1 LEPELVGRDWP
12 RRVGLAHGREPNS
25 IGPMS
30 GGNALA
36 VTLSLIAG
44 LAGTVQIA
52 VMGKLGD
59 RIGVVPALAF
69 AAVVA
74 AGVGVVALLVTR
86 RSLVGFAHAAH
97 QPWWLWIGG
106 LMGAFV
112 VFTITFA
119 GPRIGTTSTVAVFL
133 VGQFAAA
140 IVVDRYGLFGLDRIP
155 VGWPR
160 VLGISLVAVGAALT
174 LKK

>member
-1 LEPELVGRDWP
+1 
-12 RRVGLAHGREPNS
+12 
-25 IGPMS
+25 MS
-30 GGNALA
+30 GGNTLA
-36 VTLSLIAG
+36 VTLSLVAG
-44 LAGTVQIA
+44 VAGTVQIA

-74 AGVGVVALLVTR
+74 ASVGVLALLLTR
-86 RSLVGFAHAAH
+86 RSLAGFADAEH

-106 LMGAFV
+106 VMGAFV

-119 GPRIGTTSTVAVFL
+119 GPRIGTTATVAVFL

-140 IVVDRYGLFGLDRIP
+140 VVVDRYGLFGLDRIA

-160 VLGISLVAVGAALT
+160 VFGLALIAIGAGLT
-174 LKK
+174 LKR

>member
-1 LEPELVGRDWP
+1 
-12 RRVGLAHGREPNS
+12 
-25 IGPMS
+25 MS

-36 VTLSLIAG
+36 ISMSLVAG
-44 LAGTVQIA
+44 VAGTVQIA
-52 VMGKLGD
+52 VMGRLGD
-59 RIGVVPALAF
+59 RIGVIPAFAF

-74 AGVGVVALLVTR
+74 AGIGLLALLGAR
-86 RSLVGFAHAAH
+86 RSLAGFAHAVD
-97 QPWWLWIGG
+97 QPAWLWLGG

-112 VFTITFA
+112 VLTITFA
-119 GPRIGTTSTVAVFL
+119 GPRLGTTATVAVFL

-140 IVVDRYGLFGLDRIP
+140 AVVDRYGLFGLDRIA

-160 VLGISLVAVGAALT
+160 VLGLAFLAVGAALT

>member
-1 LEPELVGRDWP
+1 
-12 RRVGLAHGREPNS
+12 
-25 IGPMS
+25 MS

-44 LAGTVQIA
+44 VAGTVQIA
-52 VMGKLGD
+52 VMGKLGE
-59 RIGVVPALAF
+59 RIGIVPALAF

-74 AGVGVVALLVTR
+74 AGIGVVALLATR
-86 RSLVGFAHAAH
+86 RSLAGFADAIH
-97 QPWWLWIGG
+97 QPAWLWLGG

-119 GPRIGTTSTVAVFL
+119 GPRLGTTATVAFFL

-140 IVVDRYGLFGLDRIP
+140 ALVDRYGLFGLDRIA

-160 VLGISLVAVGAALT
+160 VLGLTLLAVGAALT

>member
-1 LEPELVGRDWP
+1 
-12 RRVGLAHGREPNS
+12 
-25 IGPMS
+25 MS
-30 GGNALA
+30 GGNTLA
-36 VTLSLIAG
+36 VTLSVVAG
-44 LAGTVQIA
+44 VAGTVQIA

-69 AAVVA
+69 GAVVA
-74 AGVGVVALLVTR
+74 AGVGVLALLLTR
-86 RSLVGFAHAAH
+86 RSLAGFADAAH

-119 GPRIGTTSTVAVFL
+119 GPRIGTTATVAVFL

-140 IVVDRYGLFGLDRIP
+140 VVVDRYGLFGLDRIA

-160 VLGISLVAVGAALT
+160 VFGLALIAIGAGLT
-174 LKK
+174 LKR

>member
-1 LEPELVGRDWP
+1 
-12 RRVGLAHGREPNS
+12 
-25 IGPMS
+25 MS

-36 VTLSLIAG
+36 VSLSLIAG
-44 LAGTVQIA
+44 VAGTVQIA
-52 VMGKLGD
+52 VMGKLGE
-59 RIGVVPALAF
+59 RIGIVPALAF

-74 AGVGVVALLVTR
+74 AGIGVVALLATR
-86 RSLVGFAHAAH
+86 RSLAGFADAIH
-97 QPWWLWIGG
+97 QPAWLWLGG

-119 GPRIGTTSTVAVFL
+119 GPRLGTTATVAFFL

-140 IVVDRYGLFGLDRIP
+140 ALVDRYGLFGLDRIA

-160 VLGISLVAVGAALT
+160 VLGLTLLAVGAALT

>member
-1 LEPELVGRDWP
+1 
-12 RRVGLAHGREPNS
+12 
-25 IGPMS
+25 MS

-44 LAGTVQIA
+44 VAGTIQIA

-59 RIGVVPALAF
+59 RVGVVPALAF
-69 AAVVA
+69 AAAVSA
-74 AGVGVVALLVTR
+74 AIGVLALLATR
-86 RSLVGFAHAAH
+86 RSLTGFADAVH
-97 QPWWLWIGG
+97 QPAWLWLGG

-119 GPRIGTTSTVAVFL
+119 GPRIGTTATVAVFL

-140 IVVDRYGLFGLDRIP
+140 AAVDRYGLFGLDRIP
-155 VGWPR
+155 VGWTR
-160 VLGISLVAVGAALT
+160 VVGLALLAVGAGLT
-174 LKK
+174 LKR

>member
-1 LEPELVGRDWP
+1 
-12 RRVGLAHGREPNS
+12 
-25 IGPMS
+25 MS
-30 GGNALA
+30 GGNTLA
-36 VTLSLIAG
+36 VTLSLVAG
-44 LAGTVQIA
+44 VAGTVQIA

-74 AGVGVVALLVTR
+74 AGVGVLALLVTR
-86 RSLVGFAHAAH
+86 RSLAGFADAAH

-112 VFTITFA
+112 VFTITLA
-119 GPRIGTTSTVAVFL
+119 GPRIGTTATVAVFL

-140 IVVDRYGLFGLDRIP
+140 AVVDRYGLFGLDRIA
-155 VGWPR
+155 VGWLR
-160 VLGISLVAVGAALT
+160 VLGLTLIAVGAALT
-174 LKK
+174 LRK